1 MRQKGPSLIAS
12 VIEAPRAATRF
23 HDDELVEDGYGN
35 GADGRGYVSAYV
47 IAYGSVRLAHAN
59 VYARARDCGARV
71 AVRCHWCVVR
81 RRVVAHYCLYYV
93 SHLHF
98 QCAQTQS
105 LFQHP
110 SARLEL
116 RAKPCVSY

>member
-1 MRQKGPSLIAS
+1 MRQKGPLLIAS
-12 VIEAPRAATRF
+12 VIEAPRAGTRF

-47 IAYGSVRLAHAN
+47 IAYGGVRLVHAN
-59 VYARARDCGARV
+59 VYARARDCGVRV

-81 RRVVAHYCLYYV
+81 RRVVAHYCWYYV
-93 SHLHF
+93 SRLRF

-105 LFQHP
+105 LVALLFQHP
-110 SARLEL
+110 
-116 RAKPCVSY
+116 